1 MIDLTK
7 LTTEQRN
14 PETMNLDRMSPLE
27 LVETMN
33 KEDQKVIEAVKEVLP
48 EVAKVIEWT
57 TEALRSGGR
66 IIYMGAG
73 TSGRLGVLDAVEC
86 PPTFGV
92 SPDLVV
98 GLMAG
103 GEKAFV
109 KAVEG
114 AEDSDTLGT
123 EDLKNI
129 GLNEKDVVIGIAA
142 SGRTPYVIHALRYA
156 RSLGVKTAII
166 ACNKNSEMSKEADIA
181 IEPVPGPEV
190 LTGSTR
196 LKAGTAQKLVLNMI
210 STGSMVG
217 TGKAYENLM
226 VDVMQSNEKLKT
238 RAENIVMEATG
249 CEREKARAAIL
260 DAKGSVKLAITSILL
275 DTPVEEAEK
284 ALAEA
289 KGHIR
294 KAIRNNVQEETHE

>member
-1 MIDLTK
+1 LIDLTK
-7 LTTEQRN
+7 LTTEKRN
-14 PETMNLDRMSPLE
+14 PETMNLDQMTPLE
-27 LVETMN
+27 IVETMN
-33 KEDQKVIEAVKEVLP
+33 REDGKVIEAVKVVLP
-48 EVAKVIEWT
+48 QVAKVIEWT
-57 TEALRSGGR
+57 TEALRTGGR

-92 SPDLVV
+92 SPDVVV

-114 AEDSDTLGT
+114 AEDSETLGT

-166 ACNKNSEMSKEADIA
+166 ACNKDSEMSREADIA
-181 IEPVPGPEV
+181 IEPVSGPEV

-217 TGKAYENLM
+217 TGKVYENLM

-294 KAIRNNVQEETHE
+294 KAIRK

>member
-129 GLNEKDVVIGIAA
+129 GLKEKDVVIGIAA

-210 STGSMVG
+210 STASMVG
-217 TGKAYENLM
+217 AGKAYENLM

-249 CEREKARAAIL
+249 CEREAARTAI
-260 DAKGSVKLAITSILL
+260 DEAKGSVKLAITSILL

-284 ALAEA
+284 ALVEA

-294 KAIRNNVQEETHE
+294 KAINN

>member
-14 PETMNLDRMSPLE
+14 PETMNLDQMTPLE

-33 KEDQKVIEAVKEVLP
+33 REDQKVIEAVNKVLP

-57 TEALRSGGR
+57 TEALRTGGR

-114 AEDSDTLGT
+114 AEDSETLGT

-129 GLNEKDVVIGIAA
+129 GLHEKDVVIGIAA

-210 STGSMVG
+210 STASMVG

-249 CEREKARAAIL
+249 CERETARTAI
-260 DAKGSVKLAITSILL
+260 DEAKGSVKLAITSILL

-284 ALAEA
+284 TLAEA

-294 KAIRNNVQEETHE
+294 KAIRK